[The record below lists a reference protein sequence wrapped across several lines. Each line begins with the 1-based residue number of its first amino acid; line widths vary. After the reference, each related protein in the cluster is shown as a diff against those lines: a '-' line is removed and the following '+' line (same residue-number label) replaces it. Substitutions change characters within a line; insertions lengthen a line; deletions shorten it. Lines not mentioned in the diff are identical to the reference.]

1 MSADNAMKQKHYE
14 MLGKNVVRYVVN
26 AMAKGVNGENVVSEI
41 ELGKAIEMM
50 VQLIQREAER
60 DAREDVNKAQDKE
73 HPKAQG

>member
-14 MLGKNVVRYVVN
+14 LLGSNTMRYVTAMQSKPTISN
-26 AMAKGVNGENVVSEI
+26 A

-60 DAREDVNKAQDKE
+60 DAREEVNKAQDKE